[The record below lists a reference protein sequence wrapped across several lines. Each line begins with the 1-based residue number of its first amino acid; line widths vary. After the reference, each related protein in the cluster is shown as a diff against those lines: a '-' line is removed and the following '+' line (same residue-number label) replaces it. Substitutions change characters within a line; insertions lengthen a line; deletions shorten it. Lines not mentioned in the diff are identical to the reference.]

1 LARVAWVELCRFQLD
16 DHVSQLL
23 DVEEQQIDEEGIAVD
38 VEVDLTADEF
48 SQARVVE
55 LIQQFDD
62 VASRQLCNGSLH
74 N

>member
-1 LARVAWVELCRFQLD
+1 
-16 DHVSQLL
+16 
-23 DVEEQQIDEEGIAVD
+23 VEEQQIDEEGIAVD